1 MTAPRTLIS
10 PASLRTRRGKTIYFT
25 VLIATAV
32 VFLLVFFFPLYWM
45 ITGAVK
51 HPAELALSTPT
62 FVPHSFHPESYVDAW
77 SRLRIAHYFA
87 NTVYFALVGWL
98 IQLIL
103 DVAVAY
109 ALSRLRPVFG
119 GLVLGMMLATLMLPA
134 AALLVPAYLTVAD
147 VPIFH
152 VNLLNTPWA
161 LWLPGVA
168 NAFNIYLLKR
178 FFDQIPNDL
187 LDAASID
194 GAGRLRILYSIVL
207 PLSRPVLG
215 VTSIFAIIGI
225 WKDFLWP
232 LLVLQD
238 PEVQTLSVALSR
250 LSITSQV
257 ALNELLAGLVIASL
271 PMIVVFLIFQR
282 SILGGLSAGGLKG

>member
-1 MTAPRTLIS
+1 MTNHRTLIS
-10 PASLRTRRGKTIYFT
+10 PASLRTRRGRTIYLT
-25 VLIATAV
+25 VLVTTAL

-51 HPAELALSTPT
+51 RPAELALPTPT
-62 FVPHSFHPESYVDAW
+62 FVPHSFHSESYVDAW

-87 NTVYFALVGWL
+87 NTVYFALGGWL
-98 IQLIL
+98 IQLAL

-109 ALSRLRPVFG
+109 ALSRLRPVLG
-119 GLVLGMMLATLMLPA
+119 GLVLGLMLATLMLPA

-147 VPIFH
+147 VPVFH

-178 FFDQIPNDL
+178 FFDQIPGDL

-194 GAGRLRILYSIVL
+194 GAGRLRVLWGIVL

-232 LLVLQD
+232 MLVLQD

-271 PMIVVFLIFQR
+271 PMIAVFLIFQR

>member
-1 MTAPRTLIS
+1 MTAQRTLIS
-10 PASLRTRRGKTIYFT
+10 PASLRTRRGRAGYLT
-25 VLIATAV
+25 VLTLTLV
-32 VFLLVFFFPLYWM
+32 VFLLVFCFPLYWM

-51 HPAELALSTPT
+51 EPAELALPTPT
-62 FVPHSFHPESYVDAW
+62 FLPRSVHPESYVDAW
-77 SRLRIAHYFA
+77 GKLRIAHYFL
-87 NTVYFALVGWL
+87 NTVYFALGGWL
-98 IQLIL
+98 LQLTF

-109 ALSRLRPVFG
+109 ALSKLRPVLG

-147 VPIFH
+147 VPLFH

-178 FFDQIPNDL
+178 FFDQIPGDL
-187 LDAASID
+187 LDAAGID
-194 GAGRLRILYSIVL
+194 GAGRLRILCGIVL

-215 VTSIFAIIGI
+215 VVSIFAIIGI

-257 ALNELLAGLVIASL
+257 ALNELMAGLVIASL
-271 PMIVVFLIFQR
+271 PMIAVFLIFQR
-282 SILGGLSAGGLKG
+282 SILNGLSAGALKG